1 MRERRSG
8 KVDNRGFTLVEL
20 IVVLVILAILAAI
33 LVPAL
38 LGYIDSA
45 RDKQYMLNA
54 RNCITAAQAQ
64 LIELYGTSG
73 GTVPEGE
80 YVIAGGRKTSA
91 KNGDSDI
98 TNTAFAQK
106 VLETADMVGDKQPY
120 CFMIAVGSN
129 CSNNKSAA
137 GTYTVTE
144 HDKYTVFYAF
154 YMETESSPPLYYYNG
169 EWTKKNPRATGTT
182 TATEIFSQYNVVK
195 SGPLKGKRLQYYLIS
210 NKTGKGTITDGKFWD
225 WLKSMK

>member
-54 RNCITAAQAQ
+54 RNCMTAAQAE

-73 GTVPEGE
+73 GSATEGT
-80 YVIAGGRKTSA
+80 YVIPGGSRTSA
-91 KNGDSDI
+91 KNGDCDVTNSD
-98 TNTAFAQK
+98 FAK
-106 VLETADMVGDKQPY
+106 SVLQTADMTGDKAPY
-120 CFMIAVGSN
+120 CFMIALGSN
-129 CSNNKSAA
+129 CANNKTAA
-137 GTYTVTE
+137 GTYTVSE

-154 YMETESSPPLYYYNG
+154 YMETADSPPLYYYNG
-169 EWTKKNPRATGTT
+169 EWTKRNPRATGTK
-182 TATEIFSQYNVVK
+182 EVFSEYNVVK
-195 SGPLKGKRLQYYLIS
+195 SGSLKGKRLQYYLIS
-210 NKTGKGTITDGKFWD
+210 NRTGKGSIDNAGFWN